1 MNTPSELRAR
11 IAARIWQV
19 IAQQDISDTE
29 FSKEKQ
35 ASLANALTD
44 AVIAE
49 VSPLV
54 DSTRTGAGSVVGQQP
69 TAAVSSD
76 QLPPAEEQVLWKG
89 RPLLSITKRYVIT
102 TERIQIIT
110 GLLSLAR
117 EDIELIRIQDID
129 QRRRF
134 GQRLLGIG
142 TVYIHS
148 ADPSAPWM
156 RLSNIPHPEEVHEIV
171 RRAMLAQRR
180 ASNFA
185 FRQEFDGSR

>member
-1 MNTPSELRAR
+1 MSTSNELRAR
-11 IAARIWQV
+11 VAARIWQV
-19 IAQQDISDTE
+19 IAQQDISDTGLA
-29 FSKEKQ
+29 KEKQ
-35 ASLANALTD
+35 ASLADALTD
-44 AVIAE
+44 AVVAEISPMVEGARTNTSGIA
-49 VSPLV
+49 
-54 DSTRTGAGSVVGQQP
+54 GQQP

-110 GLLSLAR
+110 GLLSLSR

-148 ADPSAPWM
+148 ADPSAPWI
-156 RLSNIPHPEEVHEIV
+156 RLSNITHAEEVHEIV